1 MSDPGLTD
9 NTDTTDT
16 TVNGVSYAAPEGIT
30 VAELVAAWCP
40 SPRGVA
46 VALDGEVVPHSTWDS
61 TVVTAGAS
69 VEIVSAAAGG

>member
-1 MSDPGLTD
+1 MSHPDP
-9 NTDTTDT
+9 TDTTDPPDT
-16 TVNGVSYAAPEGIT
+16 TVNGVPYVAPEGIT

-46 VALDGEVVPHSTWDS
+46 VALDGEVVPRSTWDV
-61 TVVTAGAS
+61 TVVAVGAS